1 MRYTTAT
8 VALALAAGA
17 VAAPQGVVYVTS
29 VVEQTTTW
37 VSIERTSLCRDW
49 KLIRCVSVLLE
60 PLSPTQAVP
69 LF

>member
-37 VSIERTSLCRDW
+37 VSVERTSL
-49 KLIRCVSVLLE
+49 LSGLE
-60 PLSPTQAVP
+60 ADSLC
-69 LF
+69 